1 LRVCTIKRTS
11 GLTNI
16 HAGISKSELEPMM
29 ELATP
34 VLLKVGM
41 LDLFPVDEWIAS
53 KSQGRQ
59 FMGKK
64 LKELGH

>member
-1 LRVCTIKRTS
+1 
-11 GLTNI
+11 
-16 HAGISKSELEPMM
+16 MM